1 MFRHVHDSFY
11 KEQNVSM
18 ITIYYRNLR
27 DKELQKLTRDR
38 VGSWIHVE
46 APTEEDITQL
56 IEQYNLDEG
65 LLKDATDIYE
75 VPRIE
80 VEDGVNYIFTR
91 YPFRKND
98 HISTLPVLFILKDSH
113 VLTVTKEKFPL
124 LDTFIKRNI
133 FFTTQK
139 IKWFLQL
146 FSLIN
151 ASYNTYLHT
160 ISRETR
166 TSSYDLE
173 RITNKDI
180 ALFVRYER
188 VLNDFHL
195 ALVRTNAVLKTLLSH
210 NHIKL
215 YEEDRDLIEDI
226 FLNNDQLIQ
235 LSNEN
240 LKSIVNIRDASSTIM
255 THNTNRVIRFFTSV
269 TVILTIPTIISSIY
283 GMNVG
288 LPFQDSPYAF
298 MLVLFVI
305 LALSIGLV
313 AMFLKNDW
321 L

>member
-1 MFRHVHDSFY
+1 
-11 KEQNVSM
+11 M

-27 DKELQKLTRDR
+27 DRAIQKLEKYR
-38 VGSWIHVE
+38 VGSWIQVE
-46 APTEEDITQL
+46 VPTEEEIIQL
-56 IEQYNLDEG
+56 AADYHLDES
-65 LLKDATDIYE
+65 LLKDATDEYE
-75 VPRIE
+75 VPRME
-80 VEDGVNYIFTR
+80 VEDGVNYIFSR

-98 HISTLPVLFILKDSH
+98 HISTSPILFILKDSH
-113 VLTVTKEKFPL
+113 VITVTKEKFPL
-124 LDTFIKRNI
+124 IEPFFKRNI

-139 IKWFLQL
+139 TKLFLQL
-146 FSLIN
+146 FTLIN
-151 ASYNTYLHT
+151 TSYNSYLHT

-195 ALVRTNAVLKTLLSH
+195 ALVRTNAVLKILLSH
-210 NHIKL
+210 HNIKL
-215 YEEDRDLIEDI
+215 FDSDRDLIEDI

-269 TVILTIPTIISSIY
+269 TVILTIPTIVGSLF
-283 GMNVG
+283 GMNVT
-288 LPFQDSPYAF
+288 LPFAESEFAF
-298 MLVLFVI
+298 PGIMLFTI
-305 LALSIGLV
+305 LVSVGLV
-313 AMFLKNDW
+313 VMFLKNDW